1 MPSRFARD
9 PESSI
14 RQTDPIRFRCVG
26 HHHQAVVLSQARG
39 LLKRQVA
46 LPPAAFGESA
56 LLRNITEEIADRYLR
71 AEQCR
76 SRAKHAIDPVLKT
89 ITIARSYEFT
99 EQLSDFTDLK
109 RRCRAY
115 SA

>member
-1 MPSRFARD
+1 
-9 PESSI
+9 
-14 RQTDPIRFRCVG
+14 
-26 HHHQAVVLSQARG
+26 VVLSQAPG
-39 LLKRQVA
+39 LPKRQVA
-46 LPPAAFGESA
+46 LQPAAFGESA
-56 LLRNITEEIADRYLR
+56 MLRNVTEEIPDCYSR

-109 RRCRAY
+109 PRRRAY
-115 SA
+115 ST